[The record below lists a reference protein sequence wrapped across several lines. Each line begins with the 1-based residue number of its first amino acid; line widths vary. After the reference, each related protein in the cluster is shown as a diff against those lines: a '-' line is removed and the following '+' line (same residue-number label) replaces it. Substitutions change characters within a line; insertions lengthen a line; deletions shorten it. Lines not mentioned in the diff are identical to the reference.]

1 MKKIGKKL
9 AIGIS
14 LLLVVVMAISTFQSG
29 NVQEAEA
36 STRLHGIQQIVD
48 NLDETDKFLILEIVP
63 DKAYSSLG
71 YYVSG
76 SEPNLDVKLIQRLLT
91 YDTKTIDT
99 NSVEGYL
106 ARKTSVLEYLAPI
119 VGANNA
125 VQYSDSF
132 VYTEQLYATENMT
145 GWNMVEATE
154 GNSFSDIRKGYFELA
169 SDHGATYGDYDFV
182 PDPDGA
188 TTTGPDGEVIPVGTY
203 TYNPGNGDYI
213 WYDSSQG
220 SLQVVQFQKMYYR
233 VAVNS
238 NDWFAKNVL
247 ELGED
252 VVTDGTG
259 VVLSHNVEV
268 VSYTPAELEDLLN
281 STSTDALSLAQVD
294 MIYISNSSCLALP
307 TDVKYASY
315 DKNVAYLVK
324 SELTN
329 DITWETAYNIYE
341 YVVNS
346 NMPVVIDD
354 PIVSSTASPATLV
367 TANNNMVRLSYL
379 LKDFD
384 TDITM
389 QTYNLPALLSVD
401 PATRLTEDA
410 EKVGNSKVGTQGRVE
425 ANVYVNKSGVNLVNS
440 GFSTTIFTK
449 VVGGEGTYEANV
461 VGTDKVV
468 NEIGSENYYYNL
480 EDKETTT
487 EYVYDETGNSQ
498 HIVNV
503 SRETFVK
510 YILNYRNRRIEIY
523 KDKITVLDIE
533 PTKYSQLTEQDI
545 RDWLGTTTASQKI
558 KEIEIVQMTT
568 AEFNCKIEDLN
579 EEYDLIYFGNCIGP
593 SNKTG
598 SMDRTTSG
606 STVTTDYSDNNMD
619 GLIYSHIG
627 DKVTLKFKFGGLL
640 DKEYQS
646 STILKSDSVSTRFS
660 GNDLTENTVNKLN
673 EFVASGYP
681 VVIASDFYSGSQINT
696 ARVDSNSCI
705 YDFMT
710 TNLSANNVMK
720 EQDSQIPI
728 LAYYINMAK
737 LNLSII
743 SAPTEYAITY
753 TDNNK
758 TKIQSVDYLAKTG
771 NKYVLTYSFEF
782 SNTSESNA
790 NAYNYQAEL
799 FIDTNADGQY
809 ADTEKLDALTI
820 YETLTLKDVNVNE
833 LKPNVRYTVQRELPD
848 DYVGILPWQLKISR
862 VEANNAESIVRASAK
877 GYTAI
882 KANNTVV
889 KVLQIASTQFR
900 DAIYLKDFTEDNKSY
915 SGNTY
920 FETLFAD
927 MKTFMG
933 FDIQIDVVSVNKYVS
948 TYNNYIS
955 THAGSTVEDF
965 YNSYYKDYDMII
977 LGFEDCYS
985 DIPSANAVKAIDMFI
1000 ASGRSVLFSHDTT
1013 SYFNVDYDTVE
1024 NSGHTENK
1032 GQPYYHWGYHLNQYI
1047 RSDVGMDRYG
1057 VTDDELV
1064 LLKQGKATTNIQTLG
1079 KDGTTVA
1086 SGDTTKEL
1094 YTAAVNRLNK
1104 DIAYSPN
1111 KTTSNIKQTADAG
1124 VHGLTNGVI
1133 NWDNSY
1139 NNTNIHYESSA
1150 KNYNAKNI
1158 TQTNKG
1164 QITTY
1169 PYDLNVE
1176 DGDNSRTL
1184 SNSYYA
1190 VTRDKLAVS
1199 KTHPQ
1204 YYQLDMNMDKD
1215 GDGDSDIVVWYCLA
1229 DNGND
1234 AFPNDG
1240 RNNYYIYSV
1249 GNITYTGMGHFQG
1262 ASDTGL
1268 GYDEAKLFVNTI
1280 IASLDSGKKT
1290 PTISIVADANNKA
1303 TSLEYIYRTYD
1314 TELGLEDS
1322 ENVNLNFYGSD
1333 MNIVNGS
1340 KKLLVK
1346 YYYEVP
1352 KATYDKEPAATR
1364 TETKDSSGNTIY
1376 LIQAKAGE
1384 VDGVVDMQNET
1395 MASCTISGTW
1405 LNSMV
1410 KDATTPFKLYV
1421 SVQTEITYN
1430 QTDGETELTPMAF
1443 DYVTFKQRTLF
1454 NLD

>member
-1 MKKIGKKL
+1 M
-9 AIGIS
+9 GIS
-14 LLLVVVMAISTFQSG
+14 LLLAIVVVATSFS
-29 NVQEAEA
+29 NSDVQEVEA

-48 NLDETDKFLILEIVP
+48 NLSATDTLLVLEIVP
-63 DKAYSSLG
+63 DKAYSSFG

-76 SEPNLDVKLIQRLLT
+76 FEPNLDVKLIERLLS
-91 YDTKTIDT
+91 YDTKIITT
-99 NSVEGYL
+99 TSTPGYD
-106 ARKTSVLEYLAPI
+106 ARKNSIKEYLQPI
-119 VGANNA
+119 VGEGNVAK
-125 VQYSDSF
+125 YTEDF
-132 VYTEQLYATENMT
+132 LYTEQLYATENT
-145 GWNMVEATE
+145 SAWNVVEAE
-154 GNSFSDIRKGYFELA
+154 AGKDFCDIRKGYFVTAESA
-169 SDHGATYGDYDFV
+169 GAQIGDYTFK
-182 PDPDGA
+182 PDGGSI
-188 TTTGPDGEVIPVGTY
+188 TDTVTGEAIPTGAYEY
-203 TYNPGNGDYI
+203 TPGLGDYV
-213 WYDSSQG
+213 WFDDTEG
-220 SLQVVQFQKMYYR
+220 ELEVVYFQKMYYN
-233 VAVNS
+233 VSVES

-247 ELGED
+247 ELGGD

-259 VVLSHNVEV
+259 NVLTHNIEV
-268 VSYTPAELEDLLN
+268 VSYTPAELEALLN
-281 STSTDALSLAQVD
+281 STSEDALSLSEVD
-294 MIYISNSSCLALP
+294 MIYISNTSCLALP
-307 TDVKYASY
+307 TDVTYASY
-315 DKNVAYLVK
+315 DANVAYTEK
-324 SELTN
+324 TELAN

-346 NMPVVIDD
+346 NMPVVVDE
-354 PIVSSTASPATLV
+354 PIVNSTAAAATLLA
-367 TANNNMVRLSYL
+367 ANNNMIRLSYL
-379 LKDFD
+379 LKDYY

-389 QTYNLPALLSVD
+389 EKYGLPELLSVD
-401 PATRLTEDA
+401 PAVRPTEDA
-410 EKVGNSKVGTQGRVE
+410 AVGTILNTELFNDENNVTTKVGTEGRVE
-425 ANVYVNKSGVNLVNS
+425 ANVYINKTGANLVNS
-440 GFSTTIFTK
+440 TFSDTIFQK
-449 VVGGEGTYEANV
+449 VVGGEGSNEAKV
-461 VGTDKVV
+461 VGTDTVV
-468 NEIGSENYYYNL
+468 NEIGSENYYFNL
-480 EDKETTT
+480 ENKETTS
-487 EYVYDETGNSQ
+487 EYIYDEQGNGN

-503 SRETFVK
+503 SQETFVK

-533 PTKYSQLTEQDI
+533 PTKYSQLTEQNI

-568 AEFNCKIEDLN
+568 AEFNCKIDDLN

-593 SNKTG
+593 SGKTG
-598 SMDRTTSG
+598 AMKRTTSG
-606 STVTTDYSDNNMD
+606 TTDYSDNNMD

-627 DKVTLKFKFGGLL
+627 DTVSIAYKFGGLL
-640 DKEYQS
+640 DREY
-646 STILKSDSVSTRFS
+646 STTTKLKQDNVVTRFS

-673 EFVASGYP
+673 EYVRSGYP
-681 VVIASDFYSGSQINT
+681 VIISSDFYTGNAINT
-696 ARVDSNSCI
+696 ARIDSNSCI
-705 YDFMT
+705 YDFMS
-710 TNLSANNVMK
+710 TNIAKNNVMK
-720 EQDSQIPI
+720 AENSQIPI
-728 LAYYINMAK
+728 LAYYINMPK

-753 TDNNK
+753 SDSNK
-758 TKIQSVDYLAKTG
+758 TKIASVDYLAKTG
-771 NKYVLTYSFEF
+771 NKYILTYSFEF
-782 SNTSESNA
+782 TNTSESNA
-790 NAYNYQAEL
+790 NAHNYQAEL

-809 ADTEKLDALTI
+809 ADTEKMDALTV

-862 VEANNAESIVRASAK
+862 VETNNAESIVRASAK

-882 KANNTVV
+882 KADNTVV
-889 KVLQIASTQFR
+889 KVLQIASTYFR
-900 DAIYLKDFTEDNKSY
+900 DAVYLKDFTEDGKTYTGS
-915 SGNTY
+915 SY

-933 FDIQIDVVSVNKYVS
+933 YDIQIDIVSVKKYVN
-948 TYNNYIS
+948 TYNNYIA
-955 THAGSTVEDF
+955 THSGATVEDF

-985 DIPSANAVKAIDMFI
+985 DIASADAVKAIDMFI

-1013 SYFNVDYDTVE
+1013 SYFNVDYDTIE
-1024 NSGHTENK
+1024 NSGYTTNK

-1047 RSDVGMDRYG
+1047 RADVGMDRYG
-1057 VTDDELV
+1057 ITEDELT
-1064 LLKQGKATTNIQTLG
+1064 LLKQAKATTNIQTLG
-1079 KDGTTVA
+1079 KDGVVVSA
-1086 SGDTTKEL
+1086 GDTSKEL
-1094 YTAAVNRLNK
+1094 YKTVAERLNK

-1111 KTTSNIKQTADAG
+1111 KTTSNIKQNADSG
-1124 VHGLTNGVI
+1124 VHGLADGVI
-1133 NWDNSY
+1133 NNDTSY
-1139 NNTNIHYESSA
+1139 GKTNISYESKSYYA
-1150 KNYNAKNI
+1150 NHI

-1176 DGDNSRTL
+1176 DSENTRTL

-1190 VTRDKLAVS
+1190 ATRDKLSIS
-1199 KTHPQ
+1199 KTHSQ

-1268 GYDEAKLFVNTI
+1268 RYDEAKLFVNTI

-1290 PTISIVADANNKA
+1290 PSIVIVADANNKG
-1303 TSLEYIYRTYD
+1303 TSLEYVYRTYD
-1314 TELGLEDS
+1314 TELGLEDAA
-1322 ENVNLNFYGSD
+1322 NIDLHFYGSD

-1346 YYYEVP
+1346 YYYEVT
-1352 KATYDKEPAATR
+1352 KTVYDGTTDRGKV
-1364 TETKDSSGNTIY
+1364 ETKDSNGNTIY
-1376 LIQAKAGE
+1376 LVQAIAGE
-1384 VDGVVDMQNET
+1384 VDGVVDMQNEA
-1395 MASCTISGTW
+1395 MASCTVNGAW
-1405 LNSMV
+1405 LNSMI

-1421 SVQTEITYN
+1421 GVQTEITYN